1 MGPQIPAATIQ
12 MVGRG
17 NERERSR
24 VMQPGA
30 AG

>member
-1 MGPQIPAATIQ
+1 MGLQIPEATMQ
-12 MVGRG
+12 VVGRG

-24 VMQPGA
+24 VTQQGA